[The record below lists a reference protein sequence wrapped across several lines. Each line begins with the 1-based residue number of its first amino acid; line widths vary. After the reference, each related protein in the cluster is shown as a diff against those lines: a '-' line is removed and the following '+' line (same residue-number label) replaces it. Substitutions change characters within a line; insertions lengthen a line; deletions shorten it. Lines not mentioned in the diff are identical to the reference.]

1 MSSVNI
7 PQLVSSTRWRRPLLL
22 LAACAAIWAAAV
34 AITGGFAFRSDWIR
48 ISSRNPIDP
57 ALIALACAAIV
68 AVIDFNAGRPL
79 IARALTA
86 VVAALG
92 CALVIGQWA
101 DARPLWLDEEMIA
114 LNYRDRSFASL
125 AGRLWLEQS
134 APLGWLALQ
143 RGSLLA
149 LGSGELSVRLIP
161 SAFGI
166 ATIACAAWIGFR
178 WLTPVGSVTLVLLC
192 SFGQWLSFYSV
203 ESKHYSADTFFGLL
217 LPALAVA
224 VSESPSDD
232 RLERR
237 MLAWGALAALGQWIS
252 VGALLV
258 LPACGLML
266 AVTSLRRPGHRAWRS
281 LILAGLLIVGSF
293 AAHYLLALRHARES
307 QFFQEFW
314 TFAFPPA
321 AGGAAGT
328 LSWFADQLQPF
339 AMKPGG
345 TGLWLTFWIAAAI
358 GFAVAHRRALG
369 LVAGAIVL
377 SGFLLALVR
386 VVPFYERLS
395 LWFLP
400 SIYLGIAL
408 FADSAVAFAARFRER
423 RLAFA
428 VLSAVAGGVAFQLC
442 GDLVRRG
449 IDDVRATRP
458 SDTNRYLDDRSS
470 VLWLMAQRQ
479 PGDLIITTRLGLPA
493 VWWYGSID
501 ISGNTGRPETPHRLF
516 IAEHFSGSDC
526 DERRLRTT
534 VEGESRALVYL
545 GFEDY
550 PKWFDD
556 LVLRDLS
563 AIGSVVA
570 LRQFGT
576 ISRAAIV
583 DFRVPPSAATARWAD
598 AGNMADSAAR
608 CSAIRPAQRW

>member
-1 MSSVNI
+1 
-7 PQLVSSTRWRRPLLL
+7 VSSTRWRRPLLL
-22 LAACAAIWAAAV
+22 FAACAAIWAAAV
-34 AITGGFAFRSDWIR
+34 AVTGGFAFRTAWIR
-48 ISSRNPIDP
+48 LSSQNPIDP
-57 ALIALACAAIV
+57 ALIALTCAAIV
-68 AVIDFNAGRPL
+68 AVLDFKAGRPL
-79 IARALTA
+79 TARALTA
-86 VVAALG
+86 LVAALG

-125 AGRLWLEQS
+125 GGRLWLEQS

-143 RGSLLA
+143 RSSLLA
-149 LGSGELSVRLIP
+149 LGSGELAVRLIP
-161 SAFGI
+161 SAFGL
-166 ATIACAAWIGFR
+166 ATILCAAWIGLR

-192 SFGQWLSFYSV
+192 SFGQWLSFYAI
-203 ESKHYSADTFFGLL
+203 ELKHYSADTFFGLL

-224 VSESPSDD
+224 ATESLSDD
-232 RLERR
+232 KRERR
-237 MLAWGALAALGQWIS
+237 VLAWGAVAAIGQWIS

-266 AVTSLRRPGHRAWRS
+266 AVTSVRRCGRRAWRT
-281 LILAGLLIVGSF
+281 LIPAGLLIIGSF
-293 AAHYLLALRHARES
+293 AVHYLLALRHARES

-314 TFAFPPA
+314 AFAFPPA

-358 GFAVAHRRALG
+358 GFVAAPHRALG
-369 LVAGAIVL
+369 RVAGAIVL
-377 SGFLLALVR
+377 SGFLLTLVR

-408 FADSAVAFAARFRER
+408 FVDTAVSFAGKSRER
-423 RLAFA
+423 RLVFA
-428 VLSAVAGGVAFQLC
+428 ALSAVAGGVAFQLC
-442 GDLVRRG
+442 GDVVRRG
-449 IDDVRATRP
+449 IDDVQATRP
-458 SDTNRYLDDRSS
+458 SDTNRYVDDRSS
-470 VLWLMAQRQ
+470 VRWLMAQRQ
-479 PGDLIITTRLGLPA
+479 PGDLIVTTRLGLPA
-493 VWWYGSID
+493 LWWYGNVD
-501 ISGNTGRPETPHRLF
+501 ISENGGRPEMTHRLF
-516 IAEHFSGSDC
+516 IAEHLSGTDC
-526 DERRLRTT
+526 DAQRLRTA
-534 VEGESRALVYL
+534 VESESRALVYF

-583 DFRVPPSAATARWAD
+583 DFRLAPSPGIARWSD
-598 AGNMADSAAR
+598 AGHTANSSAP
-608 CSAIRPAQRW
+608 CSVIRPAERW